1 MSYTYGTCR
10 YCGQVVSLEREHET
24 EDATNIAAAEECSCY
39 DARAERAVIKQKTRR
54 GGDFSMS
61 EYKPMKLYLV
71 KHAEYGETTVN
82 GRTRYEAVIA
92 AAKKWGARWTQI
104 ARECEFIELAVD
116 DTPGG
121 SR

>member
-1 MSYTYGTCR
+1 
-10 YCGQVVSLEREHET
+10 
-24 EDATNIAAAEECSCY
+24 
-39 DARAERAVIKQKTRR
+39 
-54 GGDFSMS
+54 MS

-71 KHAEYGETTVN
+71 KHAKYGEATVN

-104 ARECEFIELAVD
+104 ARECEFIEFAVD

>member
-10 YCGQVVSLEREHET
+10 YCGQVVSIEREHET
-24 EDATNIAAAEECSCY
+24 EDAANIAAAEECSCY

-54 GGDFSMS
+54 EGDFSMS

-92 AAKKWGARWTQI
+92 AAKKWSARWTQI